1 MTVVDLIL
9 RFIKRKPPITVLF
22 SRNGAFLLTY
32 FSGPHDV
39 TMHKWL
45 TIKSATV
52 STFRLSNQTLKMT
65 LILTLCQANAPT
77 LMRCNILKH
86 IPNNIWHT

>member
-32 FSGPHDV
+32 FSGPMMSQCTSGWPSNPPLYQLFIFQTRHW
-39 TMHKWL
+39 KW
-45 TIKSATV
+45 
-52 STFRLSNQTLKMT
+52 
-65 LILTLCQANAPT
+65 
-77 LMRCNILKH
+77 H
-86 IPNNIWHT
+86 